1 MKKKTLVVLICC
13 IILATLFSGC
23 QDSKAKKNGYADKLY
38 LYNWSE
44 YMTQDV
50 LDGFKKEYG
59 IEVVQSTYE
68 SNDEMMAKL
77 IAGKKGQYDIAV
89 PTNYYIKSMKEKGL
103 LEPYD
108 KNAIANLKNID
119 PSYKNLQYDENNQYT
134 VPYMGTVSLWVG
146 NKKMLD
152 KSGVTINKM
161 SDLKNNALKNN
172 IVLTDDPQDDISIA
186 LTAMGKDPTTHDV
199 DTIKS
204 TINYWNNMKDY
215 VKSISDVSDART
227 MLARGE
233 ISVANVYSGDALQA
247 MDQNKDLQVV
257 MDNEKKSFSI
267 DNFVLLKGSKH
278 KKEAE
283 LFINYCLR
291 PDVSAKLT
299 EEYKY
304 VCLNKAAVS
313 QLPDSLAKNTACVLT
328 DKMKKQ
334 LFYINDFDANSTSA
348 MVDVMTRVKSSR

>member
-13 IILATLFSGC
+13 IILAGLFSGC
-23 QDSKAKKNGYADKLY
+23 QDSKAKKNGYADKIY

-50 LDGFKKEYG
+50 LDGFKREYG

-89 PTNYYIKSMKEKGL
+89 PTNYYISSMKEKGL
-103 LEPYD
+103 LETYD
-108 KNAIANLKNID
+108 KNAITNFKNID
-119 PSYKNLQYDENNQYT
+119 PSYKNLQYDPDNQYT
-134 VPYMGTVSLWVG
+134 VPYMGTVCLWVG
-146 NKKMLD
+146 NKKLLD
-152 KSGVTINKM
+152 KSGITIKKM

-172 IVLTDDPQDDISIA
+172 IVLTDDPQDDIGIA
-186 LTAMGKDPTTHDV
+186 LAGMGKDPVTNDIN
-199 DTIKS
+199 TIKS
-204 TINYWNNMKDY
+204 TANYWNDMRDY
-215 VKSISDVSDART
+215 IKSISGASDTRT

-233 ISVANVYSGDALQA
+233 IALANVYSGDALQA
-247 MDQNKDLQVV
+247 MEQNKDLQIV
-257 MDNEKKSFSI
+257 MDDEKKSFSV

-299 EEYKY
+299 EEYKF

-313 QLPDSLAKNTACVLT
+313 HLPDSLAKNTACVLT

-334 LFYINDFDANSTSA
+334 LFYINDFDPNSTSA

>member
-1 MKKKTLVVLICC
+1 MKKKILVVLMCC
-13 IILATLFSGC
+13 IMIMGVFSGC
-23 QDSKAKKNGYADKLY
+23 KNSEAKKNGYADKIY

-50 LDGFKKEYG
+50 LDGFEKEYG
-59 IEVVQSTYE
+59 IQVVQSTYE

-77 IAGKKGQYDIAV
+77 TAGKKGEYDIAV

-108 KNAIANLKNID
+108 KNAITNLKNID
-119 PSYKNLQYDENNQYT
+119 PSYKNLQYDPGNQYT

-152 KSGVTINKM
+152 KSGVTIKKM

-172 IVLTDDPQDDISIA
+172 IVLTDDPQDDVCIA
-186 LTAMGKDPTTHDV
+186 LIAMGKDPLTNDLN
-199 DTIKS
+199 TIKS
-204 TINYWNNMKDY
+204 TANYWIDMKDY
-215 VKSISDVSDART
+215 IKSISDVSDART

-233 ISVANVYSGDALQA
+233 IALANVYSGDALQA
-247 MDQNKDLQVV
+247 MEENKDLQIV
-257 MDNEKKSFSI
+257 MDDEKKSFSV
-267 DNFVLLKGSKH
+267 DNFVLLKESKH

-299 EEYKY
+299 EAYKY
-304 VCLNKAAVS
+304 VCMNKAAVS
-313 QLPDSLAKNTACVLT
+313 HLPDSLAKNTACVLT

-334 LFYINDFDANSTSA
+334 LFYINDFNPESTSV
-348 MVDVMTRVKSSR
+348 MVDVMTKVKSSR

>member
-1 MKKKTLVVLICC
+1 MKKKVFIVLMCC
-13 IILATLFSGC
+13 VMIIGVFSGC
-23 QDSKAKKNGYADKLY
+23 GDSKSAKNGYADKIY

-50 LDGFKKEYG
+50 LDGFEKEYG
-59 IEVVQSTYE
+59 IKVIQSTYE

-77 IAGKKGQYDIAV
+77 TAGKKGQYDIAV
-89 PTNYYIKSMKEKGL
+89 PTNYYINSMKAKGL

-108 KNAIANLKNID
+108 KNSITNLKNID
-119 PSYKNLQYDENNQYT
+119 PSYRNLAYDKNNEYT

-146 NKKMLD
+146 NKSMLD
-152 KSGVTINKM
+152 KAGVTVKKM
-161 SDLKNNALKNN
+161 SDLKNDALKNN
-172 IVLTDDPQDDISIA
+172 VVITDDPQDDTAVA
-186 LTAMGKDPTTHDV
+186 LTAMGKDPTSQDV
-199 DTIKS
+199 NTIKS
-204 TINYWNNMKDY
+204 TAGYWESIKGY

-233 ISVANVYSGDALQA
+233 IALANVYSGDALQA
-247 MDQNKDLQVV
+247 MEQNKNLEIV
-257 MDNEKKSFSI
+257 MDDEKKSFSV

-299 EEYKY
+299 EAYKY
-304 VCLNKAAVS
+304 VSLNKAAVS
-313 QLPDSLAKNTACVLT
+313 KLPESLAKNKACVLT

-334 LFYINDFDANSTSA
+334 LFYLNNFNADATSA